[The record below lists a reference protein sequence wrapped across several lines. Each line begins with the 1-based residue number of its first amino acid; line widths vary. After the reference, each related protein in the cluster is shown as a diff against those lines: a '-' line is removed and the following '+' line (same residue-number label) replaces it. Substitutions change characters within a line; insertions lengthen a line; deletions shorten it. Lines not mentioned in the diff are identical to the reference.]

1 MQKEN
6 EELKLAKENDRGV
19 RAEILLKD
27 ELLQEAFT
35 TLKENYKDEI
45 IKTDIGDNEHRLNL
59 LVHYKTL
66 EKIENHLK
74 EIVITGKLAN
84 EQLKSLKK
92 F

>member
-45 IKTDIGDNEHRLNL
+45 IKTEIGDNEHRLNL

-66 EKIENHLK
+66 EKIEDHLK

>member
-27 ELLQEAFT
+27 ELIQEAFT

-45 IKTDIGDNEHRLNL
+45 IKTEIGDNEHRLNL

-66 EKIENHLK
+66 EKIEDHLK

>member
-66 EKIENHLK
+66 EKIEDHLK

>member
-1 MQKEN
+1 M
-6 EELKLAKENDRGV
+6 
-19 RAEILLKD
+19 LKD